1 MFPKDLLDVELAAE
15 DGSQEIYLKISK
27 TTMELRKKKEL
38 IKLREERYLELQR
51 FIHSKALT
59 GTNEEGKKLFT
70 ESKEDYETWLKK
82 HENFGKLLNEEIDL
96 IFSDPTR
103 I

>member
-38 IKLREERYLELQR
+38 IK
-51 FIHSKALT
+51 
-59 GTNEEGKKLFT
+59 
-70 ESKEDYETWLKK
+70 
-82 HENFGKLLNEEIDL
+82 
-96 IFSDPTR
+96 
-103 I
+103 